1 MCGSGRAR
9 VKFKPW
15 RAVEDPVALYGA
27 ASGVRGTQWLVDCVD
42 CGMIYESPRFPDQV
56 ILDGY
61 SSVRDEHDSQ
71 YDQRVLGFKRTLK
84 SLLPRLPAPPADVL
98 DVGTAG
104 GAFLEAATTLGYRAR
119 GIEPSRSLV
128 ESACARG
135 LRVDQGT
142 LDTLSL
148 PEKSFDLICLW
159 DVLEHLPQPE
169 HALRRLLPLLR
180 PKGRLL
186 INFPDAGTWPARLAG
201 RRYWWILS
209 VHLHHFTRK
218 TLTNLCARVGF
229 EVVHFQRFW
238 TALELGYLEDMAV
251 QLGVPG
257 AVWLKRATPASLKK
271 WTVRYTASQTTAV
284 AQLR

>member
-1 MCGSGRAR
+1 M
-9 VKFKPW
+9 
-15 RAVEDPVALYGA
+15 ALYGA
-27 ASGVRGTQWLVDCVD
+27 ASGVRGTQWLVTCVD
-42 CGMIYESPRFPDQV
+42 CGMIYESPRFSDQV

-71 YDQRVLGFKRTLK
+71 YDQRVLGFKRALK

-128 ESACARG
+128 ESARARG

-159 DVLEHLPQPE
+159 DVIEHLPQPE

-257 AVWLKRATPASLKK
+257 AAWLKRATPASLKK